1 MFLELMKAK
10 MPEVYNKKTITDNK
24 ASTQVNNT
32 MNIISFAN
40 IDETKEGYTRDVGVV
55 LDVDDTGKVQRITQE
70 KKMLEFYKQKEGA
83 EIIMPDDPRPAD
95 K

>member
-1 MFLELMKAK
+1 MKAK
-10 MPEVYNKKTITDNK
+10 MPEVYNKKTLTDNK
-24 ASTQVNNT
+24 ANTQVNNT

-83 EIIMPDDPRPAD
+83 EIIMPDDPPPAD